1 MKIGF
6 NGAVKKAE
14 EAVISI
20 YDHGFLYGMGLFETF
35 RTYGGRPY
43 LLERH
48 LQRLAEGCEQLGI
61 RYTAD
66 QEALQLLLAELLREN
81 ELNEA
86 YIRLTVSAGTGE
98 LGLQTGDY
106 ERPSEL
112 LLMKALPPV
121 SEALYRSGKELR
133 LLSTARNTPE
143 GAVRLKSL
151 HYMNNM
157 IAKRELA
164 ASGAAANAEGLML
177 TADGKL
183 AEGIVSNLFYAKN
196 GKVYTPSV
204 DTGILPGITRAK
216 VMELA
221 LEAGFEVEEGHF
233 RYGELLA
240 ADEVWMTNSI
250 QELVPITSISGCAV
264 HGYDHDSI
272 TAAGKSQPQEVSQI
286 TVGDGAIGPITELLL
301 QAYRSD
307 TSSAS

>member
-6 NGAVKKAE
+6 NGEVKKAE

-35 RTYGGRPY
+35 RTYSGRPY
-43 LLERH
+43 MLERH

-66 QEALQLLLAELLREN
+66 QEALQSLIAELLQGN
-81 ELNEA
+81 GLNEA
-86 YIRLTVSAGTGE
+86 YIRLTVSSGVGE

-106 ERPSEL
+106 EQPNEL

-121 SEALYRSGKELR
+121 NEALYRSGKELR
-133 LLSTARNTPE
+133 LLSTARNSPE

-177 TADGKL
+177 TGDGKL
-183 AEGIVSNLFYAKN
+183 AEGIVSNLFFTKN
-196 GKVYTPSV
+196 GKIHTPSI
-204 DTGILPGITRAK
+204 DTGILPGITRAR
-216 VMELA
+216 VLELA
-221 LEAGFEVEEGHF
+221 LEAGFETEEGHYRF
-233 RYGELLA
+233 AELLE
-240 ADEVWMTNSI
+240 ADEIWMTNSI
-250 QELVPITSISGCAV
+250 QELVPITSVSG
-264 HGYDHDSI
+264 I
-272 TAAGKSQPQEVSQI
+272 PGKDQI
-286 TVGDGAIGPITELLL
+286 TVGDGAIGPITDKLL
-301 QAYRSD
+301 QAYRRD
-307 TSSAS
+307 TGSAV

>member
-6 NGAVKKAE
+6 NGEVKNAE

-43 LLERH
+43 MLERH

-61 RYTAD
+61 RYKAD
-66 QEALQLLLAELLREN
+66 QEALQALIAGLLREN
-81 ELNEA
+81 GLDEA
-86 YIRLTVSAGTGE
+86 YIRLTVTAGAGE
-98 LGLQTGDY
+98 LGLQSGDY
-106 ERPSEL
+106 ERPNEL

-121 SEALYRSGKELR
+121 NKALYRSGKELR

-164 ASGAAANAEGLML
+164 GSGAAANAEGLML

-183 AEGIVSNLFYAKN
+183 AEGIVSNLFFAKD
-196 GKVYTPSV
+196 GKVYTPAI
-204 DTGILPGITRAK
+204 DTGILPGITRAR
-216 VMELA
+216 VLELA
-221 LEAGFEVEEGHF
+221 LEAGFEAEEGH
-233 RYGELLA
+233 YQLAELLA
-240 ADEVWMTNSI
+240 ADEIWVTNSI
-250 QELVPITSISGCAV
+250 QELVPITSVSGISGQGQV
-264 HGYDHDSI
+264 QD
-272 TAAGKSQPQEVSQI
+272 QM
-286 TVGDGAIGPITELLL
+286 TVGDGAIGPITDKLL

-307 TSSAS
+307 TGSAV